1 MSTGVYKM
9 RDAQVRTPPVFTNRG
24 QGQLWVTAVS
34 RGSPASAPA
43 PAADGMTAIKQLWTP
58 GGQAIDGTS
67 FRQGDRLIVA
77 ITVGGSEMR
86 KVPIVVADLLPAGF
100 EIEAVLRPEDAGA
113 NGPYRFLGTLI
124 APNIAE
130 ARDDRFVAAWD
141 IFDQKRETVAYMIRV
156 VTPGTFTM
164 PGVVAE
170 DMYKPDTFART
181 ISRTITVAKR

>member
-1 MSTGVYKM
+1 
-9 RDAQVRTPPVFTNRG
+9 
-24 QGQLWVTAVS
+24 
-34 RGSPASAPA
+34 
-43 PAADGMTAIKQLWTP
+43 
-58 GGQAIDGTS
+58 
-67 FRQGDRLIVA
+67 
-77 ITVGGSEMR
+77 MR
-86 KVPIVVADLLPAGF
+86 KVPMVVADLLPAGF

-130 ARDDRFVAAWD
+130 ARDDRFVAAFD
-141 IFDQKRETVAYMIRV
+141 LFDQRRETVAYMVRV

-181 ISRTITVAKR
+181 ISRTITVSKR